1 MVQSG
6 LMEHVT
12 TPAFIG
18 FVFLLAGAVK
28 GLIGLGLPTIA
39 IGLLALAMPPAEAAG
54 LLVLPSL
61 ATNILQASG
70 PAWRALLRRLWP
82 MLLMLIPGT
91 LAGIGLL
98 TGGGALAL
106 GLLGL
111 ALAAYGGWGLL
122 TPPFRL
128 ADRVERL
135 SALPVG
141 LLGGLVTGATGVF
154 VMPVVPWLGA
164 LGLARDA
171 LVQALGIAFLVATLA
186 LALALALQG
195 SFTPLAAG
203 QSLLALPP
211 ALAGLA
217 LGNWLRGR
225 IPPALFRRV
234 FFASLLALGAHLA
247 WRGLA

>member
-1 MVQSG
+1 
-6 LMEHVT
+6 MEQIF
-12 TPAFIG
+12 TPALIG
-18 FVFLLAGAVK
+18 AVFVGGVFVIAGAVK

-39 IGLLALAMPPAEAAG
+39 IGLLALAMPPAEAAS

-61 ATNILQASG
+61 VTNILQATG
-70 PAWRALLRRLWP
+70 PAWRPLLRRLWP
-82 MLLMLIPGT
+82 MLLMLLPGT

-98 TGGGALAL
+98 TGGSPLAL

-111 ALAAYGGWGLL
+111 ALAVYGGWGLL
-122 TPPFRL
+122 APPFRL
-128 ADRVERL
+128 SAKAERI
-135 SALPVG
+135 SAGPIG
-141 LLGGLVTGATGVF
+141 LAGGLITGATGVF

-164 LGLARDA
+164 LGLPRDA
-171 LVQALGIAFLVATLA
+171 LVQGLGIVFLAATLA
-186 LALALALQG
+186 LGLALAVQG

-217 LGNWLRGR
+217 LGTWLRGR

-234 FFASLLALGAHLA
+234 FFAGLLALGAHLA

>member
-1 MVQSG
+1 
-6 LMEHVT
+6 MEHF
-12 TPAFIG
+12 PSAGLAAFIG
-18 FVFLLAGAVK
+18 LVFLLAGMVK

-39 IGLLALAMPPAEAAG
+39 IGVLALVMPPAEAAS

-61 ATNILQASG
+61 ATNVMQASG
-70 PAWRALLRRLWP
+70 PALWPLLRRLWP
-82 MLLMLIPGT
+82 MLVMLVPGT

-98 TGGGALAL
+98 TGGGPLAL

-111 ALAAYGGWGLL
+111 ALAIYGGWGLAA
-122 TPPFRL
+122 PPFHLSSRL
-128 ADRVERL
+128 ER
-135 SALPVG
+135 ATGLPVG
-141 LLGGLVTGATGVF
+141 LLGGLITGATGVF

-164 LGLARDA
+164 LGLPRDA

-186 LALALALQG
+186 LGLALALG
-195 SFTPLAAG
+195 GTFTAMAAG
-203 QSLLALPP
+203 GSLLALPP
-211 ALAGLA
+211 ALG
-217 LGNWLRGR
+217 GMVPGGRLRGM

>member
-1 MVQSG
+1 
-6 LMEHVT
+6 MEHL
-12 TPAFIG
+12 PLAAFAG
-18 FVFLLAGAVK
+18 LVFLLAGMAK

-39 IGLLALAMPPAEAAG
+39 IGLLALVMPPAEAAA

-61 ATNILQASG
+61 ATNVMQASG
-70 PAWRALLRRLWP
+70 PEWRPLLRRMWP
-82 MLLMLIPGT
+82 MLLMLVPGT

-111 ALAAYGGWGLL
+111 ALAVYGGWGLL
-122 TPPFRL
+122 APPFRL
-128 ADRVERL
+128 SPRAERVG
-135 SALPVG
+135 ALPVG

-164 LGLARDA
+164 LGLSRDA

-186 LALALALQG
+186 LGTALALG
-195 SFTPLAAG
+195 GTFTPMAAG
-203 QSLLALPP
+203 GSLLALPP

-217 LGNWLRGR
+217 LGGWLRGR
-225 IPPALFRRV
+225 IPPARFRRI
-234 FFASLLALGAHLA
+234 FFASLLLLGVHLA

>member
-1 MVQSG
+1 MDHMYLAVFAG
-6 LMEHVT
+6 L
-12 TPAFIG
+12 
-18 FVFLLAGAVK
+18 VFLLAGMVK

-39 IGLLALAMPPAEAAG
+39 IGLLALVMPPAEAAA

-61 ATNILQASG
+61 ATNVMQASG
-70 PAWRALLRRLWP
+70 PALRPLLRRLWP
-82 MLLMLIPGT
+82 MLLMLVPGA

-98 TGGGALAL
+98 TGGGPAAL

-111 ALAAYGGWGLL
+111 ALAVYGGWGLAA
-122 TPPFRL
+122 PPFHLSPR
-128 ADRVERL
+128 AER
-135 SALPVG
+135 ATAVPVG

-171 LVQALGIAFLVATLA
+171 LVQALGLAFLVATVALGLA
-186 LALALALQG
+186 LALAG
-195 SFTPLAAG
+195 SFTPMAAG
-203 QSLLALPP
+203 GSLLALPP
-211 ALAGLA
+211 ALAGMA
-217 LGNWLRGR
+217 LGGWLRAR

-234 FFASLLALGAHLA
+234 FFASLLALGVHLA

>member
-1 MVQSG
+1 M
-6 LMEHVT
+6 MEHLA

-28 GLIGLGLPTIA
+28 GLVGMGLPTIA
-39 IGLLALAMPPAEAAG
+39 IGLLALAMSPAEAAA
-54 LLVLPSL
+54 LLVLPCLVANSF
-61 ATNILQASG
+61 QAAG
-70 PAWRALLRRLWP
+70 PAWRALLLRLWP
-82 MLLMLIPGT
+82 MLLMLVPGT
-91 LAGIGLL
+91 FAGIGLL
-98 TGGGALAL
+98 TGGGPLAL

-128 ADRVERL
+128 PARAERL
-135 SALPVG
+135 SAVPVG

-154 VMPVVPWLGA
+154 VMPAVPWIGA

-171 LVQALGIAFLVATLA
+171 LVQALGIAFLAATVVLAVA
-186 LALALALQG
+186 LAVHG
-195 SFTPLAAG
+195 SFTPLTAG

-211 ALAGLA
+211 ALAGQA

-234 FFASLLALGAHLA
+234 FFASLLALGAQLG